1 MLFSSMTFIYLFLPI
16 VVTIYIIVRKELRNY
31 ILLIAS
37 LIFYAWGEP
46 KYLSIMLLTILAN
59 YIFAIFIE
67 YSKNTQLNVFFYS
80 KKSLYSSIIKFRT
93 NILLFVALFIDL
105 GILAYFKYFNFLIDN
120 INLLFQSNVDFIKVI
135 MPIGISFYTFQAISY
150 LIDVY
155 RGGEAQKDLFK
166 LSLFIA
172 LFPQL
177 IAGPIVK
184 YHEISYQIN
193 DRHID
198 FNKISYGIKRFI
210 IGLSKKMLI
219 ANVFGQVADKIF
231 SQNADSF
238 SPGIAWL
245 GAIAYTIQIYF
256 DFSGYSDMAIGLG
269 SIFGFTFP
277 ENFNY
282 PYISKSISEFWR
294 RWHISLST
302 WFKEFY
308 IFHWVE
314 IEKVISELTL
324 I

>member
-1 MLFSSMTFIYLFLPI
+1 MTFIYLFLPI

-120 INLLFQSNVDFIKVI
+120 INLLFHSNVDFIKVI

-155 RGGEAQKDLFK
+155 RGGWK
-166 LSLFIA
+166 L
-172 LFPQL
+172 
-177 IAGPIVK
+177 K
-184 YHEISYQIN
+184 
-193 DRHID
+193 
-198 FNKISYGIKRFI
+198 
-210 IGLSKKMLI
+210 
-219 ANVFGQVADKIF
+219 KIF
-231 SQNADSF
+231 
-238 SPGIAWL
+238 L
-245 GAIAYTIQIYF
+245 
-256 DFSGYSDMAIGLG
+256 
-269 SIFGFTFP
+269 
-277 ENFNY
+277 NY
-282 PYISKSISEFWR
+282 HY
-294 RWHISLST
+294 L
-302 WFKEFY
+302 
-308 IFHWVE
+308 
-314 IEKVISELTL
+314 
-324 I
+324 

>member
-184 YHEISYQIN
+184 YHEISI
-193 DRHID
+193 
-198 FNKISYGIKRFI
+198 
-210 IGLSKKMLI
+210 
-219 ANVFGQVADKIF
+219 
-231 SQNADSF
+231 
-238 SPGIAWL
+238 
-245 GAIAYTIQIYF
+245 
-256 DFSGYSDMAIGLG
+256 
-269 SIFGFTFP
+269 
-277 ENFNY
+277 
-282 PYISKSISEFWR
+282 
-294 RWHISLST
+294 
-302 WFKEFY
+302 
-308 IFHWVE
+308 
-314 IEKVISELTL
+314 
-324 I
+324 

>member
-155 RGGEAQKDLFK
+155 RGGK
-166 LSLFIA
+166 L
-172 LFPQL
+172 
-177 IAGPIVK
+177 K
-184 YHEISYQIN
+184 
-193 DRHID
+193 
-198 FNKISYGIKRFI
+198 
-210 IGLSKKMLI
+210 
-219 ANVFGQVADKIF
+219 KIF
-231 SQNADSF
+231 LNCHY
-238 SPGIAWL
+238 L
-245 GAIAYTIQIYF
+245 
-256 DFSGYSDMAIGLG
+256 
-269 SIFGFTFP
+269 
-277 ENFNY
+277 
-282 PYISKSISEFWR
+282 
-294 RWHISLST
+294 
-302 WFKEFY
+302 
-308 IFHWVE
+308 
-314 IEKVISELTL
+314 
-324 I
+324 

>member
-67 YSKNTQLNVFFYS
+67 YSKNTQLDVFFYS

-155 RGGEAQKDLFK
+155 RGGK
-166 LSLFIA
+166 S
-172 LFPQL
+172 
-177 IAGPIVK
+177 
-184 YHEISYQIN
+184 S
-193 DRHID
+193 
-198 FNKISYGIKRFI
+198 KR
-210 IGLSKKMLI
+210 
-219 ANVFGQVADKIF
+219 
-231 SQNADSF
+231 SF
-238 SPGIAWL
+238 
-245 GAIAYTIQIYF
+245 
-256 DFSGYSDMAIGLG
+256 
-269 SIFGFTFP
+269 
-277 ENFNY
+277 
-282 PYISKSISEFWR
+282 
-294 RWHISLST
+294 
-302 WFKEFY
+302 
-308 IFHWVE
+308 
-314 IEKVISELTL
+314 
-324 I
+324 

>member
-120 INLLFQSNVDFIKVI
+120 INLLFHSNVDFIKVI

-155 RGGEAQKDLFK
+155 RGGKK
-166 LSLFIA
+166 L
-172 LFPQL
+172 
-177 IAGPIVK
+177 K
-184 YHEISYQIN
+184 
-193 DRHID
+193 
-198 FNKISYGIKRFI
+198 
-210 IGLSKKMLI
+210 
-219 ANVFGQVADKIF
+219 KIF
-231 SQNADSF
+231 
-238 SPGIAWL
+238 L
-245 GAIAYTIQIYF
+245 
-256 DFSGYSDMAIGLG
+256 
-269 SIFGFTFP
+269 
-277 ENFNY
+277 NY
-282 PYISKSISEFWR
+282 HY
-294 RWHISLST
+294 L
-302 WFKEFY
+302 
-308 IFHWVE
+308 
-314 IEKVISELTL
+314 
-324 I
+324 